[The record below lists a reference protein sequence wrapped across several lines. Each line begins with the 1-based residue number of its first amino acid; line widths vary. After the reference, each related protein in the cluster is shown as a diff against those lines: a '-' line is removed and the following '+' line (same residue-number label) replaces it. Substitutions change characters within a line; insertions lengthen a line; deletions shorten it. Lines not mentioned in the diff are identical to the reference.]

1 MVPGKWKSGKGRPIQ
16 EYNIVFR
23 KENGIVR
30 KKRIRRLFSGPPN
43 ASLTRRKSEFE
54 NLE

>member
-1 MVPGKWKSGKGRPIQ
+1 MQIKKKFQEGKWNCEI
-16 EYNIVFR
+16 
-23 KENGIVR
+23 
-30 KKRIRRLFSGPPN
+30 KRIRRLFSGLPN